1 MRYLFEAAG
10 PQDRLRWRYRPNGDT
25 AYVQKN
31 VNLAEKLSSFSD
43 YWPPHAVTEFN
54 GHDVMFVKVLG

>member
-1 MRYLFEAAG
+1 MS
-10 PQDRLRWRYRPNGDT
+10 
-25 AYVQKN
+25 KK

-43 YWPPHAVTEFN
+43 YWPPHTVTEFN